1 MTLCIY
7 LATQIPNRVV
17 TRGPQLFRITSTAIG
32 IAWIHCRN
40 QRIKSRFLNQTQD
53 SYYYS
58 CKLSIFLYITNHV
71 RLNPLFGRQESLE
84 SHQESSQDSKRFQN
98 HVDQNSE
105 LRIPRIVTNR
115 TEHAI
120 MVTWQLLIV
129 TNCYGIMNLLLR
141 KFSFTENQ
149 TFYEIFIQRKFGAIQ

>member
-7 LATQIPNRVV
+7 LATQIHNGIV
-17 TRGPQLFRITSTAIG
+17 TRGPQLFQITSTALG

-40 QRIKSRFLNQTQD
+40 QRIKSIFLNQTQD

-58 CKLSIFLYITNHV
+58 CKLSIFPYITNHV
-71 RLNPLFGRQESLE
+71 RLKPLFGRQESLE

-105 LRIPRIVTNR
+105 LRTPRIVTNR
-115 TEHAI
+115 TEHRTEHTI
-120 MVTWQLLIV
+120 MVTWQLLIL
-129 TNCYGIMNLLLR
+129 TNCYGITNLLLR
-141 KFSFTENQ
+141 KITFTENQ
-149 TFYEIFIQRKFGAIQ
+149 TFL

>member
-7 LATQIPNRVV
+7 LATQIPNGIV
-17 TRGPQLFRITSTAIG
+17 TRGPQLFRITSTALG

-40 QRIKSRFLNQTQD
+40 QQIKSRFLNQTQD

-58 CKLSIFLYITNHV
+58 CKLSIFPYITNHV
-71 RLNPLFGRQESLE
+71 RLKPLFGRQESLE
-84 SHQESSQDSKRFQN
+84 SYQESSQDSKRFQN
-98 HVDQNSE
+98 HIDQNSE
-105 LRIPRIVTNR
+105 FGTPRIVTNR

-120 MVTWQLLIV
+120 MVTWQLLIL

-149 TFYEIFIQRKFGAIQ
+149 TFL